1 MKILPIALRAFGR
14 HDQRLILSKSLFGA
28 AVVAAAV
35 TGLSAGSA
43 EAVQTTTCAL
53 PGNLT
58 IGDKTV
64 TNIVCNG
71 VGPDTEIRF
80 NNFGLAYDFGSV
92 IDPPTQSGSISYTIS
107 VTNPRFEFAA
117 VGLDSGCIFPALGG
131 CTVTKNVSWNG
142 GSTSLAS
149 SNGNPAPVDYLFA
162 AGVTSLNIQDIFFAT
177 GNSAVSTAN
186 NFFSQRPGNVP
197 PDSVP
202 GPLPILGA
210 GMAFGLSRR
219 LRSRIKASS
228 TAV

>member
-1 MKILPIALRAFGR
+1 MKIPPIALRAFAR
-14 HDQRLILSKSLFGA
+14 DDQRLILSKSLFGA

-43 EAVQTTTCAL
+43 EAVQTTTCGLA
-53 PGNLT
+53 GNLT
-58 IGDKTV
+58 FGDKTV
-64 TNIVCNG
+64 SNIVCTG
-71 VGPDTEIRF
+71 VGADTEIRF
-80 NNFGLAYDFGSV
+80 NNFDLAYDFGSV
-92 IDPPTQSGSISYTIS
+92 IDPPTQAGKISYTIS
-107 VTNPRFEFAA
+107 ITDPAFEFAA

-131 CTVTKNVSWNG
+131 CTVTKNLSWSG
-142 GSTSLAS
+142 GSTSLVS

-162 AGVTSLNIQDIFFAT
+162 AGVTSLNVEDIFLAT

-186 NFFSQRPGNVP
+186 NFFSQRPGGGP
-197 PDSVP
+197 EPVP

>member
-1 MKILPIALRAFGR
+1 MKILFSGLRASGR
-14 HDQRLILSKSLFGA
+14 DDQRLILSKSLFGA

-43 EAVQTTTCAL
+43 EAVQTTTCGSATD
-53 PGNLT
+53 LT

-64 TNIVCNG
+64 SKIICNG

-80 NNFGLAYDFGSV
+80 NNFGLSYDFGSV
-92 IDPPTQSGSISYTIS
+92 IDPPTQGGSISYTIFI
-107 VTNPRFEFAA
+107 NQPGFEFAA

-131 CTVTKNVSWNG
+131 CTVTKNVSWIG

-149 SNGNPAPVDYLFA
+149 VNGNPAPVDYLFA
-162 AGVTSLNIQDIFFAT
+162 AGVTSLDIEDIFLAT

-186 NFFSQRPGNVP
+186 NFFSQRPGDAP
-197 PDSVP
+197 GDVP

-210 GMAFGLSRR
+210 GMAFGFSRR

-228 TAV
+228 AAV

>member
-1 MKILPIALRAFGR
+1 MKIPPIALRAFGR
-14 HDQRLILSKSLFGA
+14 DDQRLILSKSLFGA

-53 PGNLT
+53 PSDLT

-64 TNIVCNG
+64 RNIVCNG

-80 NNFGLAYDFGSV
+80 NNFGLSYDFGSV
-92 IDPPTQSGSISYTIS
+92 IDPPTQGGSISYTIFI
-107 VTNPRFEFAA
+107 NQPGFEFAA

-131 CTVTKNVSWNG
+131 CTVTKNVSWIG

-149 SNGNPAPVDYLFA
+149 VNGNPAPLDYLFA
-162 AGVTSLNIQDIFFAT
+162 AGVTSLDIEDIFLAT

-186 NFFSQRPGNVP
+186 NFFSQRTVVAP

-210 GMAFGLSRR
+210 GMAFGFSRR
-219 LRSRIKASS
+219 LRSRVKASS
-228 TAV
+228 LV

>member
-1 MKILPIALRAFGR
+1 MKTLLTALRALGR
-14 HDQRLILSKSLFGA
+14 DDQRLMLSKPLFGA

-43 EAVQTTTCAL
+43 QAVQTTTCAL
-53 PGNLT
+53 PSDLT

-64 TNIVCNG
+64 SKIVCTG
-71 VGPDTEIRF
+71 VGADTEIRF

-107 VTNPRFEFAA
+107 ITKPKLEFAA

-131 CTVTKNVSWNG
+131 CTVTKDVSWNG
-142 GSTSLAS
+142 GSTSLSS

-162 AGVTSLNIQDIFFAT
+162 AGVTSLNVKDSFFAT

-186 NFFSQRPGNVP
+186 NFFSQRPGRGL
-197 PDSVP
+197 DSVP

>member
-1 MKILPIALRAFGR
+1 MKIAFPGLRAFGR
-14 HDQRLILSKSLFGA
+14 DDQRLILSKSLFGA

-43 EAVQTTTCAL
+43 EAVQTTTCGL
-53 PGNLT
+53 GGNLT
-58 IGDKTV
+58 FGDKTV
-64 TNIVCNG
+64 TNIVCTG

-80 NNFGLAYDFGSV
+80 NNFDLAYDFGSV
-92 IDPPTQSGSISYTIS
+92 IDPPTQAGSISYTIFI
-107 VTNPRFEFAA
+107 NQPGFEFAA

-142 GSTSLAS
+142 GSTSLVS
-149 SNGNPAPVDYLFA
+149 TNGNPAPVDYLFA
-162 AGVTSLNIQDIFFAT
+162 AGVTSLNIEDIFLAT

-186 NFFSQRPGNVP
+186 NFFSQRTGGG

-210 GMAFGLSRR
+210 GMAFGFSRR